1 MALNYDISLQSNDL
15 YIDPATGDFTISES
29 DEQHIIDTLAA
40 FPGWWKENPQDG
52 VGIFQYQNSS
62 GQEQVLQ
69 RSIKIQL
76 QSDGYQVNNPSVTR
90 NSNGQLVVQP
100 NAIKV

>member
-1 MALNYDISLQSNDL
+1 MLNHDIALFNNDL
-15 YIDPATGDFTISES
+15 YIDPNTGDFMIAES

-52 VGIFQYQNSS
+52 VGLFQYENSS

-69 RSIKIQL
+69 RVIKIQL
-76 QSDGYQVNNPSVTR
+76 QSDGYQVNNPSVSRDT
-90 NSNGQLVVQP
+90 SGSLIVQP